1 MPEKNSHH
9 VIDAV
14 PATSLADSDIA
25 VAQLLT
31 AEARPPRSNNI
42 EAQSRSDDSNS
53 FFYFSQPSDLSA
65 SDSEVANQYFLIL
78 SCNQAEFIR
87 GMLKNIRSIPL
98 RLIIGFFSS
107 CFQLPKNKDQR

>member
-78 SCNQAEFIR
+78 SCRKYFR
-87 GMLKNIRSIPL
+87 GMLKNFR
-98 RLIIGFFSS
+98 
-107 CFQLPKNKDQR
+107 

>member
-1 MPEKNSHH
+1 MPEKNIHH

-65 SDSEVANQYFLIL
+65 SDSEVAIQYFLIL
-78 SCNQAEFIR
+78 SFNQA
-87 GMLKNIRSIPL
+87 
-98 RLIIGFFSS
+98 
-107 CFQLPKNKDQR
+107 

>member
-78 SCNQAEFIR
+78 SCNKPEFLSKYVKEFQVNSSPFDYR
-87 GMLKNIRSIPL
+87 FRLKLLST
-98 RLIIGFFSS
+98 
-107 CFQLPKNKDQR
+107 PKE

>member
-78 SCNQAEFIR
+78 SCREYFR
-87 GMLKNIRSIPL
+87 SMLKNFRSIPL
-98 RLIIGFFSS
+98 PLIIGFVSS

>member
-1 MPEKNSHH
+1 MEMFCFQIPVKSFQSADNPLSVKEPMPEKHSHP

-65 SDSEVANQYFLIL
+65 SDSEVAIQYFLIL
-78 SCNQAEFIR
+78 SFNQA
-87 GMLKNIRSIPL
+87 
-98 RLIIGFFSS
+98 
-107 CFQLPKNKDQR
+107 

>member
-78 SCNQAEFIR
+78 LCHRILSRYVKEFQVNSSPFDYR
-87 GMLKNIRSIPL
+87 FRLKLLST
-98 RLIIGFFSS
+98 
-107 CFQLPKNKDQR
+107 PKE

>member
-78 SCNQAEFIR
+78 SCIISKYVKELQVNSSPFDFR
-87 GMLKNIRSIPL
+87 FRLKLLST
-98 RLIIGFFSS
+98 
-107 CFQLPKNKDQR
+107 PKE

>member
-1 MPEKNSHH
+1 MPEKHSHP

-65 SDSEVANQYFLIL
+65 SDSEVANRYFLIF
-78 SCNQAEFIR
+78 SCNHA
-87 GMLKNIRSIPL
+87 
-98 RLIIGFFSS
+98 
-107 CFQLPKNKDQR
+107 

>member
-25 VAQLLT
+25 VVQLLT

-65 SDSEVANQYFLIL
+65 SDSEVAIQYFLIL
-78 SCNQAEFIR
+78 SCNRILSRYIEELQVNSSPFDYR
-87 GMLKNIRSIPL
+87 FRLKLLST
-98 RLIIGFFSS
+98 
-107 CFQLPKNKDQR
+107 PKE

>member
-1 MPEKNSHH
+1 MPEKNSHPI
-9 VIDAV
+9 IDAV

-65 SDSEVANQYFLIL
+65 SDSEVANQYFFIL
-78 SCNQAEFIR
+78 SCNQA
-87 GMLKNIRSIPL
+87 
-98 RLIIGFFSS
+98 
-107 CFQLPKNKDQR
+107 